1 MTLTLSQATPA
12 ELAAASAEL
21 DGIRAS
27 PAFLLCTVWLR
38 HRDLSPAPVDYPHRW
53 LPIWWIANCMRL
65 TFGGHAND
73 FSMGLALEHRGVE
86 LRIGKN
92 GDLEANVDEHLCLE
106 ALRDHGYPRR
116 GRHWPQFSNFDP
128 VSAERH

>member
-1 MTLTLSQATPA
+1 MTLTHQATPE

-21 DGIRAS
+21 DAIRAS
-27 PAFLLCTVWLR
+27 PAFHLCTVWLR
-38 HRDLSPAPVDYPHRW
+38 HRDLAAAPVDYPFPRW
-53 LPIWWIANCMRL
+53 TAVSWICNVMRL

-73 FSMGLALEHRGVE
+73 FSMGTALEHRGVE

-92 GDLEANVDEHLCLE
+92 GDLEADVSERLCLE

-116 GRHWPQFSNFDP
+116 GRPWPQFSDFDP
-128 VSAERH
+128 ASAERH

>member
-1 MTLTLSQATPA
+1 MTLTHQATPA
-12 ELAAASAEL
+12 ELAKASAEL
-21 DGIRAS
+21 DAIRAS
-27 PAFLLCTVWLR
+27 PSFHLCTVWLR
-38 HRDLSPAPVDYPHRW
+38 HRDLSPAPVDYSHWRW
-53 LPIWWIANCMRL
+53 LPVWWIANVMRL

-73 FSMGLALEHRGVE
+73 FSMALALEARGVE
-86 LRIGKN
+86 IRIGKT

-116 GRHWPQFSNFDP
+116 GRPWPQFSDFDP